1 MAYPRPIS
9 VIVCPTFLVSRFL
22 LSVSHSQTWARTF
35 GSQASRINPGQKEP
49 GNIAKEYDGDQKIH
63 QCTHV
68 GGKFGG

>member
-1 MAYPRPIS
+1 MYYILRHGQGA
-9 VIVCPTFLVSRFL
+9 
-22 LSVSHSQTWARTF
+22 F